1 MDKKY
6 CYQPDVATSVICWSF
21 TFMIFLLSMLLWLE
35 ITVLQ
40 PWTIVTFI
48 IFIVVFAL
56 QVGSRQIKLG
66 PDRLLLNKVIKTNN
80 EGISYADISAVATAG
95 HKLLVKTRH
104 NEYELLMK
112 KSSVQEVAQLLR
124 NKIAV
129 M

>member
-1 MDKKY
+1 
-6 CYQPDVATSVICWSF
+6 
-21 TFMIFLLSMLLWLE
+21 MLLWLE

-80 EGISYADISAVATAG
+80 ESISYADISAVATAG
-95 HKLLVKTRH
+95 HKLLVKTKH

-112 KSSVQEVAQLLR
+112 KSNVQEVAQLLR

-129 M
+129 V